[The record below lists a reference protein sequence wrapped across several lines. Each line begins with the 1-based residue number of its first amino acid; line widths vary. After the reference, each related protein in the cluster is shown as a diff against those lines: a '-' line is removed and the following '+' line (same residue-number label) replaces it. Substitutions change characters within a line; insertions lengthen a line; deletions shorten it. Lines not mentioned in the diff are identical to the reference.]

1 MKFELFFVIFNKIA
15 FMLLS
20 YMGTRKKM
28 SLSFEFELNA
38 QTQKSLR
45 MSYSAQNSDSNSA
58 S

>member
-15 FMLLS
+15 FMLIS
-20 YMGTRKKM
+20 YMGTQKKM
-28 SLSFEFELNA
+28 SLSFEFELDV